1 MARSPLPL
9 PARVSNALLL
19 LTVPAL
25 ALALAGCGTGG
36 DDQGDRSQPANT
48 VAVTL
53 TPDDCA
59 ANPGSTPAG
68 ATTFKV
74 TNQDASAV
82 SELELLSGD
91 RVLGEKE
98 NLTPGLSGSFTLDL
112 AAGSYTL
119 VCPGAKQERTDF
131 TVTGSSAGG
140 STGTPATSQE
150 LTQALEQYRD
160 YVEDQVEQLVAATKE
175 FTDAVRAGDV
185 ARAKQLYAPT
195 RVFYERIEPVA
206 ETFGDL
212 DPAIDAR
219 INDVDDPSRWTG
231 FHRIEQALWERG
243 STAGMAPVADR
254 LKLDVDKL
262 AVAVETID
270 YQPAQLANGASE
282 LLDEVANSKVT
293 GEEERYSHTDLVDF
307 AANLDGA
314 EKAFT
319 LLEPELKEHDPAL
332 ASTIT
337 DRFAEVR
344 TSLEAYRDGDGY
356 RLYTELTPAQVKELA
371 TQVDALAE
379 PLSQVAAKI
388 VEGR

>member
-1 MARSPLPL
+1 MARSPQLLPTR
-9 PARVSNALLL
+9 ASSALLAL
-19 LTVPAL
+19 ALPAL
-25 ALALAGCGTGG
+25 ALVGCGSDGG
-36 DDQGDRSQPANT
+36 DQGARSQSANT

-53 TPDDCA
+53 TPDGCVGD
-59 ANPGSTPAG
+59 PGSVPAG
-68 ATTFKV
+68 ATTFEV
-74 TNQDASAV
+74 TNKGADAV
-82 SELELLSGD
+82 SELELLAGS

-119 VCPGAKQERTDF
+119 VCPGARQERTDF

-140 STGTPATSQE
+140 STSTPAASPE
-150 LTQALEQYRD
+150 LTEALEQYRS
-160 YVEDQVEQLVAATKE
+160 YVEDQVKQLVAATKE

-319 LLEPELKEHDPAL
+319 LLEPELTKRDPAL
-332 ASTIT
+332 ASTINE
-337 DRFAEVR
+337 RFAAVR
-344 TSLEAYRDGDGY
+344 TALDRHRDGDGY
-356 RLYTELTPAQVKELA
+356 QPYTELTPAQVRDLA
-371 TQVDALAE
+371 SVVNALAE

-388 VEGR
+388 VGGR

>member
-1 MARSPLPL
+1 MARSPQLLPTR
-9 PARVSNALLL
+9 ASSALLAL
-19 LTVPAL
+19 ALPAL
-25 ALALAGCGTGG
+25 ALVGCGGNDPG
-36 DDQGDRSQPANT
+36 ARSQSANT

-53 TPDDCA
+53 TPDGCA
-59 ANPGSTPAG
+59 ADPASVPAG
-68 ATTFKV
+68 ATTFQV
-74 TNQDASAV
+74 TNQDADAV
-82 SELELLSGD
+82 DEVELLDGS

-131 TVTGSSAGG
+131 TVTAASGAGG
-140 STGTPATSQE
+140 ATGTPATSEE

-160 YVEDQVEQLVAATKE
+160 YVEDQVKQLVAATKE

-314 EKAFT
+314 QKAFT
-319 LLEPELKEHDPAL
+319 LLEPELTKRDPAL
-332 ASTIT
+332 ASTINE
-337 DRFAEVR
+337 RFAAVR
-344 TSLEAYRDGDGY
+344 TALDAHRDGDSY
-356 RLYTELTPAQVKELA
+356 QPYTELTPAQVKDLA
-371 TQVDALAE
+371 TVVNALAE

-388 VEGR
+388 VGGR